1 MSSKKKKKRLSP
13 RQQAKLRKQKKAEI
27 EELMKKQQYLKHG
40 QLFRRLIILL
50 IFIII
55 FGLLTLFAIFS
66 GYEKIFG
73 DEPTVTTEATIIMIV
88 LLVAMPACLIGLIFN
103 FGSEI
108 RTTKKN
114 KQNEFQA
121 LMDDQDVLPMGLD
134 ELNIPLAGR
143 DDNVAFD
150 VSKMSNNFLEGE
162 KPAEEAPKEDEA
174 PALTEEEQEEL
185 HEARFYMLSKLDID
199 HDKMEKPDYDNK
211 IELKEFCD
219 LFREFA
225 SGTLGLYYDISDI
238 RRFVAGLA
246 VTHITILQGMS
257 GTGKTSLAY
266 AFGEF
271 LHNSTVV
278 VPIQPM
284 WKERT
289 DLIGYY
295 NEFTKKFNETTLLQK
310 LYEANYNDEI
320 YITVLDEM
328 NIARVEYY
336 FAEFLSLLELPNP
349 DKRWIDVVSDE
360 WSNDPKLLRNGQ
372 LKLPKNMWFIGT
384 ANNDDST
391 FAISDKVYD
400 RAMVINLDKKA
411 KPFDVP
417 VQNSIKVS
425 ASHLDE
431 LYVRAQKEYAI
442 SERNQRRIRMLD
454 KYLIE
459 TFRITFGNRIMKQ
472 IKCYVPVMVACGG
485 TELEALDDI
494 LSKKVLRKLEAK
506 NPVYVKNASN
516 GLIAFIDDLFGF
528 DMMPLCKEYII
539 NFEQNA

>member
-1 MSSKKKKKRLSP
+1 MVLNYINNLLYFLSFVDFFTSKL
-13 RQQAKLRKQKKAEI
+13 ALTI
-27 EELMKKQQYLKHG
+27 YI
-40 QLFRRLIILL
+40 IIL
-50 IFIII
+50 I
-55 FGLLTLFAIFS
+55 A
-66 GYEKIFG
+66 
-73 DEPTVTTEATIIMIV
+73 
-88 LLVAMPACLIGLIFN
+88 LVILVVILVMVNESKRQDIYYV
-103 FGSEI
+103 
-108 RTTKKN
+108 N
-114 KQNEFQA
+114 KRSRI
-121 LMDDQDVLPMGLD
+121 D
-134 ELNIPLAGR
+134 ELQSELGEEGK
-143 DDNVAFD
+143 DNKEIKFD
-150 VSKMSNNFLEGE
+150 VKDNFLEGE
-162 KPAEEAPKEDEA
+162 KEANPEAKPEDAA

-199 HDKMEKPDYDNK
+199 HDKMEKPDYDNN
-211 IELKEFCD
+211 IQLKEFCD

-349 DKRWIDVVSDE
+349 EKRWIDVVSDE

-417 VQNSIKVS
+417 PQNYIKVS
-425 ASHLDE
+425 ASHLND

-459 TFRITFGNRIMKQ
+459 TFKITFGNRIMKQ
-472 IKCYVPVMVACGG
+472 IRAYVPVMVACGG